1 MGKHP
6 HTSLIEQLVELLRE
20 MVRQGMSYVD
30 IMDCTEQTL
39 RDEARAQSAS
49 RLSRSS
55 DY

>member
-30 IMDCTEQTL
+30 IMENTEQTL
-39 RDEARAQSAS
+39 RDTVRERSAQPTK
-49 RLSRSS
+49 RST
-55 DY
+55 D